1 MSVLET
7 IRGARV
13 VAIVRRSDD
22 DLEAV
27 LATAGALADGGL
39 PVVEVTLNTP
49 RALEAIARLA
59 GRDDVVAGAGTVLTV
74 DDVDAVADAGAR
86 FVVSPDVDEAVI
98 ARAAARGLVSLPGAC
113 TPTEIRRAVD
123 AGADLVK
130 LFPAGPVGG
139 PAYVQA
145 VRGPFRDV
153 GLVPTGG
160 IGLEEVP
167 RYLEAGAVAVGLSSA
182 LVAGT
187 AEEVAR
193 RASWL
198 AERVVSADSGRQ
210 GGGSVSGD

>member
-198 AERVVSADSGRQ
+198 AERVVSADGGRQ
-210 GGGSVSGD
+210 GGRSVSGD